1 MALSP
6 NEIKSRAI
14 SFIHDHKDDKYEK
27 GESQI
32 FWRDFFNIWGI
43 SAKKVGIFEER
54 AKTLKQTTGFIDY
67 FWPKTIL
74 IEQKSRGE
82 DLDKAYKQALDYCLT
97 GGIPDEELPSYICV
111 CDFERL
117 RLVNFTDHKKSIEFK
132 ITDLLDHLQ
141 RFNFLLGYEQREYK
155 DEDPVNIKAA
165 ELMKKLHDEL
175 KRNGF
180 QEHPLKLMLVRLM
193 FCFFADDTGIFNK
206 DDFLFFLKERTK
218 QDGSDLGLWI
228 AQFFQVLNTP
238 TEQRL
243 ANLDEDLAKFP
254 YVNGQLFEES
264 IPFAQFDSVLRDILI
279 QTCEFNWALVSPAIF
294 GSLFQSVMNT
304 AERRELGAHYT
315 SEKNILKTIH
325 GLFLD
330 DLLEEFET
338 LKSKKSIKGLD
349 ELLARIRKIKIL
361 DPACGCG
368 NFLILSYRELRRL
381 EINLLKEIRKLKG
394 LGLELSI
401 QTLESLDVDCL
412 YGIEIEEFPA
422 QIAKTAIWIMD
433 HLMNVETGKEF
444 GEYYVRLPLKKSPMI
459 VFGNALKLKWEE
471 IISPNEISYILGNPP
486 FIGHHL
492 QTTAQK
498 EELNVVLNEIQASG
512 VMDYVCAWY
521 MLAARYIQKN
531 PNILVAFVSTN
542 SITQGE
548 QVGIFWKPMIEKYGI
563 SIFFA
568 HRTFKWSNEA
578 KGKAAVFCVIIGF
591 SKIEKRNKRIFF
603 YENANAE
610 PVEKNASNINPYLNQ
625 GKNIY
630 LDNRSHPLFD
640 HTPKMLY
647 GSKPTD
653 DGNFLLTEEEFNTA
667 ILDDNRIKEFVRPF
681 VSAKEYLNGLK
692 RYCIWLDEV
701 DPSLYKD
708 IPFIMKRIEKVRKFR
723 LESKALST
731 RSYKYHHL
739 FRQVTQ
745 PKSDYILVP
754 RHSSENR
761 LYVPF
766 GFFSKNDIVAD
777 SCFSIQNANR
787 YHFGIITSL
796 MHNAWMRVVCGRI
809 KGDYRYSKDIV
820 YNNFPWPEN
829 PSDKQKE
836 EIEKLAQSVLDARA
850 QFPESSL
857 ADLYDPLTMPKVL
870 RDAHNKLDKA
880 VDKAYRQKPFQSESE
895 RVEFLFE
902 LYEKYTNTLTSQI
915 KIPKKK
921 GKIGE

>member
-14 SFIHDHKDDKYEK
+14 AFIHDHKDDKYEK
-27 GESQI
+27 GESQL

-43 SAKKVGIFEER
+43 SAKKVGFFEER
-54 AKTLKQTTGFIDY
+54 AKTLKQTTGFVDY

-111 CDFERL
+111 CDFDRL
-117 RLVNFTDHKKSIEFK
+117 RLVNFTDQEKSVEFK
-132 ITDLLDHLQ
+132 IIDLLDHIQ

-155 DEDPVNIKAA
+155 EEDPVNIKAA
-165 ELMKKLHDEL
+165 ELMGKLHDEL
-175 KRNGF
+175 ERNGF
-180 QEHPLKLMLVRLM
+180 QDHPLKLMLVRLM

-218 QDGSDLGLWI
+218 KDGSDLGLWI

-238 TEQRL
+238 MELRQ
-243 ANLDEDLAKFP
+243 ANLDEDLVKFP
-254 YVNGQLFEES
+254 YVNGQLFEEA
-264 IPFAQFDSVLRDILI
+264 IPFAQFDKKLRDILI
-279 QTCEFNWALVSPAIF
+279 SACEFNWALVSPAIF
-294 GSLFQSVMNT
+294 GSLFQSVMNQ

-330 DLLEEFET
+330 DLTLEFENLRT
-338 LKSKKSIKGLD
+338 KKNVSNL
-349 ELLARIRKIKIL
+349 EAFLFRIRKIKIL

-368 NFLILSYRELRRL
+368 NFLILAYRELRRL
-381 EINLLKEIRKLKG
+381 EIQVIREIRKLKG

-401 QTLESLDVDCL
+401 HSLNSLDVDSL

-444 GEYYVRLPLKKSPMI
+444 GEYYVRLPLKKAPTI
-459 VFGNALKLKWEE
+459 VIGDALKIGWEE
-471 IISPNEISYILGNPP
+471 IIDPKELTFILGNPP

-492 QTTAQK
+492 QTLSQK
-498 EELNVVLNEIQASG
+498 EELNLVLNEIQASG

-521 MLAARYIQKN
+521 MKAAKYIQKN
-531 PNILVAFVSTN
+531 PIILCAFVSTN

-548 QVGIFWKPMIEKYGI
+548 QVGLFWKTLVEKYGI
-563 SIFFA
+563 QIFFA
-568 HRTFKWSNEA
+568 HRTFKWNNEA

-591 SKIEKRNKRIFF
+591 SKREMNKKRIFY
-603 YENANAE
+603 YENVQSEA
-610 PVEKNASNINPYLNQ
+610 VEKVVSNINAYLNS
-625 GKNIY
+625 GKTIFLENRNYPIY
-630 LDNRSHPLFD
+630 TLA
-640 HTPKMLY
+640 PKMLY

-653 DGNFLLTEEEFNTA
+653 DGNFLLTEEEFNSIVTEDSRVLSF
-667 ILDDNRIKEFVRPF
+667 IHPF
-681 VSAKEYLNGLK
+681 ISAKEYLNGLK
-692 RYCIWLDEV
+692 RYCLWLDGVE
-701 DPSLYKD
+701 PSKYNT
-708 IPFIMKRIEKVRKFR
+708 IPFIMNRIEKVKKFR
-723 LESKALST
+723 SESKAVST

-739 FRQVTQ
+739 FRQLTQ
-745 PKSDYILVP
+745 PNSEYILVP

-761 LYVPF
+761 IYVPF

-777 SCFSIQNANR
+777 SCFSIKDANLF
-787 YHFGIITSL
+787 HFGVISSI
-796 MHNAWMRVVCGRI
+796 MHNSWMRIVCGRI

-829 PSDKQKE
+829 PTEKQKQ
-836 EIEKLAQSVLDARA
+836 EIESLAQSVLDARA
-850 QFPESSL
+850 QFSESSL

-880 VDKAYRQKPFQSESE
+880 VDKAYRSKHFESESE

-902 LYEKYTNTLTSQI
+902 LYEKYVNSLTSQI
-915 KIPKKK
+915 KVSKKK
-921 GKIGE
+921 EKK